1 MAPSRNIGGNR
12 HYHGGIAASL
22 CGLSKGMRMRVT
34 VVRPG
39 DLGPSEAS
47 LWATFQQFSPTTP
60 NPFLSLTFARVVG
73 RSRPGARVAVVETGR
88 QIEAFLPFELVG
100 RRMGMP
106 IGYPMNDLQGFV
118 GRGTPIDARHVI
130 RQAGLRGWRFVA
142 APAEQSALVPHHYA
156 GTLARVPVID
166 LAGGYQPYSGSRKK
180 ASTKR
185 IAEKRRAL
193 ERRLGTL
200 SLTWSSPCPQKHLQ
214 QLIDWKTAKYGG
226 ARQLFSDPA
235 ARAILDELT
244 AESGDD
250 CRGLLSVLS
259 AGERTVALFFGLIA
273 HGGLSSWFPA
283 YDRELSRYSPG
294 RMMWQPLAEEAACRG
309 ITRLDLGYGQDQYK
323 FGLANASYLVAGGAV
338 WANRCEQ
345 AVRSVYRRLHGRAA
359 GLSGG
364 AESER
369 GDMAQ
374 LAETAW

>member
-1 MAPSRNIGGNR
+1 
-12 HYHGGIAASL
+12 
-22 CGLSKGMRMRVT
+22 MRVT

-47 LWATFQQFSPTTP
+47 LWATFQQRSSATL

-73 RSRPGARVAVVETGR
+73 RHRPDARVAVVETDR
-88 QIEAFLPFELVG
+88 QIEAFLPFELAA

-106 IGYPMNDLQGFV
+106 IGYPMNDLQAFIS
-118 GRGTPIDARHVI
+118 RGTPIDARYVI

-142 APAEQSALVPHHYA
+142 SPAEQRVLVPHHYA

-166 LAGGYQPYSGSRKK
+166 LAGGYEAYLSSRKK
-180 ASTKR
+180 ASMKR

-200 SLTWSSPCPQKHLQ
+200 SLQWSSPCPQKHLQ
-214 QLIDWKTAKYGG
+214 QLIDWKTVRYGG
-226 ARQLFSDPA
+226 ARQLFSDPTV
-235 ARAILDELT
+235 RAILDGLT

-259 AGERTVALFFGLIA
+259 AGERIVALFFGLIA
-273 HGGLSSWFPA
+273 HSGLCSWFPT

-294 RMMWQPLAEEAACRG
+294 RMMWQPLAEEAACQG

-323 FGLANASYLVAGGAV
+323 FGLANASYLVVGGAV
-338 WANRCEQ
+338 WASQCEQ
-345 AVRSVYRRLHGRAA
+345 AVRSVYRRLHGRAT
-359 GLSGG
+359 GPSGG
-364 AESER
+364 ADSER
-369 GDMAQ
+369 GDMAE
-374 LAETAW
+374 LVETVW

>member
-1 MAPSRNIGGNR
+1 
-12 HYHGGIAASL
+12 
-22 CGLSKGMRMRVT
+22 MRVT

-39 DLGPSEAS
+39 DLGPGEVS
-47 LWATFQQFSPTTP
+47 LWAAFQQTSPVTLS
-60 NPFLSLTFARVVG
+60 PFLSLTFARVVG
-73 RSRPGARVAVVETGR
+73 RYRPDARVAVVEADG
-88 QIEAFLPFELVG
+88 QIEAFLPFELAPRG
-100 RRMGMP
+100 IAMP

-118 GRGTPIDARHVI
+118 GRGTPIDARRVI

-142 APAEQSALVPHHYA
+142 APAQQRALVPHHYA

-166 LAGGYQPYSGSRKK
+166 LSNGYQHYLSSRKK
-180 ASTKR
+180 ESTKR

-193 ERRLGTL
+193 ERRLGT
-200 SLTWSSPCPQKHLQ
+200 SYLTWSSPRPQQHLR

-235 ARAILDELT
+235 ARRILEELT
-244 AESGDD
+244 TGSGDD

-294 RMMWQPLAEEAACRG
+294 RMMWQPLAEKAACRG

-323 FGLANASYLVAGGAV
+323 FGLANASYVVAGGAV
-338 WANRCEQ
+338 WASRCEQ
-345 AVRSVYRRLHGRAA
+345 AARSGYRRLRGRASRA
-359 GLSGG
+359 RGLSGG
-364 AESER
+364 TEIGREDTAE
-369 GDMAQ
+369 
-374 LAETAW
+374 LVETAW

>member
-1 MAPSRNIGGNR
+1 
-12 HYHGGIAASL
+12 
-22 CGLSKGMRMRVT
+22 MRVT

-47 LWATFQQFSPTTP
+47 LWATFQRSSPATL
-60 NPFLSLTFARVVG
+60 NPFLSLTFAQVVG
-73 RSRPGARVAVVETGR
+73 RCRPDARVAVVEAGG
-88 QIEAFLPFELVG
+88 QIEAFLPFELG
-100 RRMGMP
+100 RHRVGMP

-142 APAEQSALVPHHYA
+142 VPAQQRALVPHHYA

-166 LAGGYQPYSGSRKK
+166 LADGYQQYLSSRKK
-180 ASTKR
+180 VSTKR

-200 SLTWSSPCPQKHLQ
+200 SLKWSSSSPQHHLRL
-214 QLIDWKTAKYGG
+214 LIDWKTAKYGG
-226 ARQLFSDPA
+226 ARQLFSDPTA
-235 ARAILDELT
+235 QRILEELT

-259 AGERTVALFFGLIA
+259 AGERAVALFFGLIA
-273 HGGLSSWFPA
+273 HGGLSSWFPT
-283 YDRELSRYSPG
+283 YDGELSRYSPG
-294 RMMWQPLAEEAACRG
+294 RMMWQPLAEQAASRG

-323 FGLANASYLVAGGAV
+323 FGLANASYRVAAGAV

-345 AVRSVYRRLHGRAA
+345 AVRSVYRRLQERGSRAP
-359 GLSGG
+359 GLTGG
-364 AESER
+364 ADSER
-369 GDMAQ
+369 GDMAEF
-374 LAETAW
+374 AEMAW